1 MIFLTKERQMYTRK
15 ELVEQIKQCGQSII
29 DNADDILGNER
40 YFSHLQ
46 VDFQIFRSTNQIPC
60 IEITRAFIP
69 EQQIE
74 DKATY
79 LELKRRKRGS
89 KK

>member
-1 MIFLTKERQMYTRK
+1 MGTKRNMYTRK
-15 ELVEQIKQCGQSII
+15 ELIEQIEQCGQSII
-29 DNADDILGNER
+29 DNAESILGDER

-79 LELKRRKRGS
+79 LELKQRKRGN

>member
-1 MIFLTKERQMYTRK
+1 MGTKRNTYTRK
-15 ELVEQIKQCGQSII
+15 ELIEQIEQCGQSII
-29 DNADDILGNER
+29 DNAESILGDER

-79 LELKRRKRGS
+79 LELKQRKRGN

>member
-1 MIFLTKERQMYTRK
+1 MGTKRNMYTRK
-15 ELVEQIKQCGQSII
+15 ELIEQIEQCGQSII
-29 DNADDILGNER
+29 DNAESILGDER

-46 VDFQIFRSTNQIPC
+46 VDFQIFRSTSQIPC

-79 LELKRRKRGS
+79 LELKQRKRGN